1 MKHGVKKY
9 DNGGKTE
16 LAKSGLEVFGPSYIA
31 GGQTYYV
38 MENGKLV
45 KKKNTGRGVMKSSP
59 SEVYTADGKLL
70 YVKGPDGGMVKPSK
84 AQIEAAKT
92 VPDGPQ
98 PAVESRG
105 SKGGRGQDRGPKS
118 GGTAAKP
125 KAEAA
130 KPKPAPKREEVKM
143 EKMKKREAGPI
154 ATKKSEIKL
163 AEPKG
168 EMKSKES
175 ETKETPR
182 QAATRKRS
190 AKKEGKQQARKD
202 TRAAVAK
209 ERKETKSLRDEIAVA
224 KTQARGDKR
233 VTRAKSKKEKL
244 EARLK
249 ALRS

>member
-9 DNGGKTE
+9 ANGGKTE

-182 QAATRKRS
+182 QAA
-190 AKKEGKQQARKD
+190 
-202 TRAAVAK
+202 K